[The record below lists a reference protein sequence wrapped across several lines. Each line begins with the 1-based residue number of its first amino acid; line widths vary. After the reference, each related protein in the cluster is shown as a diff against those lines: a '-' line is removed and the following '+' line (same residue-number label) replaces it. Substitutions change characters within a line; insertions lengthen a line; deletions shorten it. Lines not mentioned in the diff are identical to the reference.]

1 MALGLSV
8 VVGVIVGVVL
18 FNQLGPFPSGD
29 GSKSPGPGT
38 SASATP
44 SGSSSPDPSSPPPSS
59 PPPSSPPAGEEP
71 SPTDSADAD
80 PAFTQDALLSI
91 DHMIENGWESA
102 GPVDNWDALPPEQI
116 TQCAQLGSDDQVVDA
131 YAATIDGLA
140 GGDKPI
146 SSAEVVMRFPDT
158 ETAEEAMADLVRQVN
173 ACDSAPPGEST
184 LTPGSPE
191 HPGTD
196 DKVDDT
202 VVWSAEGEDGKA
214 LAVIGLARA
223 DDRIALL
230 SLSSFGKDG
239 AEPLDPKES
248 ADIDALTIYAGRRLV

>member
-29 GSKSPGPGT
+29 GNESPGPST
-38 SASATP
+38 SASAAP
-44 SGSSSPDPSSPPPSS
+44 SGSSSPAPSSPPPS
-59 PPPSSPPAGEEP
+59 EEP
-71 SPTDSADAD
+71 SPTETSEAD
-80 PAFTQDALLSI
+80 PPFTQGALLTI
-91 DHMIENGWESA
+91 DHLLESGWESG
-102 GPVDNWDALPPEQI
+102 GPINNWDGLPPTQI
-116 TQCAQLGSDDQVVDA
+116 TQCAQLSSDDQVIDA
-131 YAATIDGLA
+131 YAATIDGVA
-140 GGDKPI
+140 EGEQPI
-146 SSAEVVMRFPDT
+146 FSAEVVMRFPDT
-158 ETAEEAMADLVRQVN
+158 ETAEQAMAKLVRQVN

-184 LTPGSPE
+184 MTPGSPE

-230 SLSSFGKDG
+230 SLSSFGSDG
-239 AEPLDPKES
+239 TEPLDPKES
-248 ADIDALTIYAGRRLV
+248 ADVNALTIYAGRRLV